1 MYANMAHLEQFRTN
15 VVRDGRSYSDETFEK
30 AAKILN
36 SAKKGVQAAGDS
48 KEKFE
53 ALVAQLKAQKAQVQ
67 EEELQFDDAPDE
79 LLDPLMATL
88 MDDPVELPNS
98 HTIIDRLTIK
108 RHLLND
114 PHDPFN
120 RAPLTLDQVIPRPD
134 IKKQIDDYRTSKK
147 QKK

>member
-1 MYANMAHLEQFRTN
+1 MYANMAHLEQFRKN
-15 VVRDGRSYSDETFEK
+15 VVSDGRSYSDETFMK
-30 AAKILN
+30 TCKILK
-36 SAKKGVQAAGDS
+36 STKKGVQSSGDS
-48 KEKFE
+48 VEKFE
-53 ALVAQLKAQKAQVQ
+53 ALAGKLKVLKAEVH

-120 RAPLTLDQVIPRPD
+120 RAPLTLEQVIPRHD
-134 IKKQIDDYRTSKK
+134 IKK
-147 QKK
+147 